1 MNISR
6 VFGLLVLVF
15 ILTACGRTLEKDGPP
30 SELVT
35 SVEGVLDAI
44 PKEEPRS
51 KYGNPKSYVVFGKRY
66 YTLTASKGFE
76 QTGIASWYGKKFHGR
91 RTSSGEIYDMFAMTA
106 AHKTLPLPTY
116 AKVINLENGLTAIVK
131 INDRGPFHKGRIID
145 LSYSAAKRLD
155 VLTNGTAKVKLIAI
169 DPQTWVSSDGAPVG
183 TSDSLEQPK
192 EISQGTLKSQRR
204 TTTILTE
211 DGGVLGNRLFV
222 QVGAF
227 SIRASAEQIRD
238 EVFVVADKQTRV
250 TKIMDGG
257 EIIYRVQIGPLTS
270 VEEADEIIALL
281 SNVGFPG
288 LYLVLE

>member
-6 VFGLLVLVF
+6 ACGLLVLVF

-30 SELVT
+30 AELVT
-35 SVEGVLDAI
+35 SVEGVPDAI

-106 AHKTLPLPTY
+106 THKTLPLPTY

-169 DPQTWVSSDGAPVG
+169 DPQTWVSSDGAPVD

-250 TKIMDGG
+250 TKIMDDG